1 MRPVSDEGSS
11 PLRRGVVSVVLTP
24 FLEDGALDP
33 DSLAATVEDRIAAG
47 VVALLTTGVASEV
60 QRLDDDESRTVVRT
74 VQEQAAGRVPVI
86 AGCPSPD
93 RAESVAFGRFATELG
108 CAGVLVRPPVEQ
120 LQDGGALRALLE
132 SVAAAGV
139 PLIVLQDLDWA
150 GPGIPVPLLRDLF
163 EAVPAFRAVKIEAAP
178 AGPKYSAVLAATDG
192 RLHVSGGWASTQL
205 IEALDRGVHAFCPS
219 AHHWVYAEILR
230 LYDAGR
236 RRDAQLLFR
245 RLLPVLAFCT
255 QHIDVSIQVQKL
267 IAVRQGIFRTATVRA
282 PRVVLDEHH
291 RRLADE
297 LAELAVALSE
307 ECGWQRPVPT
317 G

>member
-1 MRPVSDEGSS
+1 VRDEAPPALG
-11 PLRRGVVSVVLTP
+11 RGVVSVVLTP
-24 FLEDGALDP
+24 FAEDGALDL

-47 VVALLTTGVASEV
+47 AVALLTPVVASEV
-60 QRLDDDESRTVVRT
+60 QRLDDAESRTVLRA

-93 RAESVAFGRFATELG
+93 RAASVAFAHHAAELG
-108 CAGVLVRPPVEQ
+108 CAGVLVRPPVDR
-120 LQDGGALRALLE
+120 LHDGRALRRLLE
-132 SVAAAGV
+132 SVAGPGV
-139 PLIVLQDLDWA
+139 PLVVLQDLDWS
-150 GPGIPVPLLRDLF
+150 GPGIPVPLICELF
-163 EAVPAFRAVKIEAAP
+163 ETVPAFRAVKIEAAP
-178 AGPKYSAVLAATDG
+178 AGPKYSAVLAATGG

-230 LYDAGR
+230 RYDAGR
-236 RRDAQLLFR
+236 RRDAQELFR

-267 IAVRQGIFRTATVRA
+267 IAVRQGIFRTAAVRS

-297 LAELAVALSE
+297 LVEIALSLYE
-307 ECGWQRPVPT
+307 ECGLRRAT
-317 G
+317 A